1 MKPRTKIILGV
12 FTSLLLLALIPTY
25 DIFLKDKIDS
35 TAVVV
40 VKADT
45 EIKTNQTIE
54 PEMLNI
60 ERRRKQDLVDD
71 VVLANEIN
79 DITGMEAAELL
90 VSNSM
95 VSKKMIDYDQLLPNP
110 DEEEAIRPIVSDMI
124 YAKPG
129 SLRRKDNI
137 DIYTIS
143 GDVTEKRKANAS
155 EETESN
161 EVSSEDVKKAE
172 KEALKK
178 PLLTNVRV
186 VYVKD
191 SANNEVTGE
200 DGKVVAKGE
209 RLNATGNISD
219 LEVILNEED
228 FNQLMKAVIEDNQK
242 LYITYN

>member
-1 MKPRTKIILGV
+1 MKPRTKIILGI

-54 PEMLNI
+54 PEMLSI

-71 VVLANEIN
+71 VVLADEIN
-79 DITGMEAAELL
+79 DITGKEAAELL

-95 VSKKMIDYDQLLPNP
+95 VSKKMIDYEQMLPNP
-110 DEEEAIRPIVSDMI
+110 DEKEAIRPIVSDMI

-143 GDVTEKRKANAS
+143 GDVTDKRMAETS
-155 EETESN
+155 EDTEDN

-172 KEALKK
+172 KEALKT

-228 FNQLMKAVIEDNQK
+228 FNKLMKAVIEDNQK